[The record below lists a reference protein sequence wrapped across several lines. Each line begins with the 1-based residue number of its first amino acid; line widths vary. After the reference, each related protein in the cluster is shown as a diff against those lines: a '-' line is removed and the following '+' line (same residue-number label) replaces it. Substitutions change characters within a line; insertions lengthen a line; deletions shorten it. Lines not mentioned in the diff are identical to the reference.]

1 LRLLLLN
8 AAVDVAVSLVDAIDV
23 DVVFDVA
30 CAVVDTAD
38 VDDVVA
44 VA

>member
-1 LRLLLLN
+1 LLN

-23 DVVFDVA
+23 DVVFGVA